1 VVLVASTRKV
11 TLRETNWGSQQYF
24 EEEICVD
31 IRIGI
36 MNVVRELNLEVAD
49 ETAAG
54 VRSDVEAAIAAKTG
68 TLWLTDRDGRQVGVP
83 AAQLAYV
90 ELGST
95 SDRRIGF
102 SAE

>member
-1 VVLVASTRKV
+1 
-11 TLRETNWGSQQYF
+11 
-24 EEEICVD
+24 
-31 IRIGI
+31 
-36 MNVVRELNLEVAD
+36 M
-49 ETAAG
+49 AAG